1 MLEKV
6 LHEAEAKQKRKVITV
21 IDGIPEI
28 EKGDDN
34 NENTTTDGESGSI
47 IQTRR
52 IKRSQNS

>member
-1 MLEKV
+1 MIEKAIQ
-6 LHEAEAKQKRKVITV
+6 EAEAKQKRKVITV

-34 NENTTTDGESGSI
+34 NENTTTDSESGSI

-52 IKRSQNS
+52 IKRS